1 MWKSSDVYMS
11 VSWAM
16 AKNSHLTPFLAHA
29 VRKFVER
36 GIVNN
41 YHRRHIIAAPNCKP
55 VRNEGQPLGM
65 EKLAPLFL
73 LYLAC
78 LVMSGIILIIENIFK
93 PSRTFYLQEN
103 ITKLEIL
110 KQELEDLTIDY
121 EEIENESEE
130 IGQRSVE
137 ISFIIPTFDSPS
149 KMY

>member
-65 EKLAPLFL
+65 EKLAPCFL
-73 LYLAC
+73 LYLAG
-78 LVMSGIILIIENIFK
+78 LVLSGIILTMENIFK
-93 PSRTFYLQEN
+93 PSKTSYLQEN
-103 ITKLEIL
+103 LTRLENL
-110 KQELEDLTIDY
+110 KEGLEDLRIEY

-130 IGQRSVE
+130 IGQKSVD
-137 ISFIIPTFDSPS
+137 IRVIIPTFDRPN

>member
-1 MWKSSDVYMS
+1 MI
-11 VSWAM
+11 
-16 AKNSHLTPFLAHA
+16 
-29 VRKFVER
+29 ER
-36 GIVNN
+36 GIKDA
-41 YHRRHIIAAPNCKP
+41 YSKRHIPSEPNCKP
-55 VRNEGQPLGM
+55 LREEGQPLGM

-73 LYLAC
+73 LYLGC

-130 IGQRSVE
+130 IGQKSVE
-137 ISFIIPTFDSPS
+137 IRVIIPTFDSPN